1 MENETL
7 LFKEL
12 DEIAEKILSGE
23 TDNMEEEIKKYKE
36 IKSKLE
42 NMGATILDGINF
54 DNLMV

>member
-12 DEIAEKILSGE
+12 DEIAKKILSGE